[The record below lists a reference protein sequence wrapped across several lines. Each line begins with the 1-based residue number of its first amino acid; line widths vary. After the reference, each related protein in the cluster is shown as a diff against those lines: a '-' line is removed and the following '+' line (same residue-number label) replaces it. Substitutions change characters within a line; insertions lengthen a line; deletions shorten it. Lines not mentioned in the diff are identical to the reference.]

1 MLVGGIK
8 NRCPCVGDLSFK
20 LKRNQGGLKWVQ
32 FKSRH
37 RSDCA
42 LTIYGC
48 IIGYYLILWYIIVY
62 HLVLYYILWFVGPN
76 SNFGFDLEPGSFF
89 LGSMCLF

>member
-1 MLVGGIK
+1 MGALVLETCRSSSSAIK
-8 NRCPCVGDLSFK
+8 EASSGFNSI
-20 LKRNQGGLKWVQ
+20 
-32 FKSRH
+32 KSRH

-42 LTIYGC
+42 LSIYGY
-48 IIGYYLILWYIIVY
+48 IIKYCLILWYIIVY

-76 SNFGFDLEPGSFF
+76 SNLGFDLEPGSSL